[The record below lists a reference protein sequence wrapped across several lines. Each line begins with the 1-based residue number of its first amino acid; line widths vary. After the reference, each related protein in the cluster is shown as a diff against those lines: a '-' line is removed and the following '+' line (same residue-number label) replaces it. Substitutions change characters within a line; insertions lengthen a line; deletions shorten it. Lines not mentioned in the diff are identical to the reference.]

1 MSRSSADTAA
11 EQANTNE
18 LTGAEFHQLPS
29 KRRRLAAVEV
39 HGKRSPPGSTADL
52 ATARAAHDETGP
64 TVNTPDADRL
74 AVKLHHVDLPLM
86 ADLGLLDYDAERSAI
101 EAIRVPADLVG
112 R

>member
-1 MSRSSADTAA
+1 MASGTMTESLRETIGVFGEEGEPLTTSEVAESLGIGRRSTY
-11 EQANTNE
+11 
-18 LTGAEFHQLPS
+18 
-29 KRRRLAAVEV
+29 
-39 HGKRSPPGSTADL
+39 
-52 ATARAAHDETGP
+52 
-64 TVNTPDADRL
+64 DRL